1 MSELSELIKINKNIE
16 KQNEEIIRLLNLI
29 AGEKDDKPESSTGK
43 FNGLD
48 FVIPYVQ
55 MPSDDSKQAFD
66 ISGSDV
72 EDVLSG
78 ELDVGEVYF
87 IEEDAFKLSVNNNE
101 TVIDNLTGSGECSDY
116 SLIELVANESVKH
129 NKALEAGTVI
139 ITEASNGKL
148 PQTMKVA
155 IDRGAKKA
163 YLPWKQSME
172 LLGAPQKLQTMVK
185 LDLYRN
191 EDHLI
196 EKLFKKEEE

>member
-16 KQNEEIIRLLNLI
+16 KQNEEIIRLLKII
-29 AGEKDDKPESSTGK
+29 AGEKDDDAKSSSST
-43 FNGLD
+43 FNGID
-48 FVIPYVQ
+48 FVIPYVE
-55 MPSDDSKQAFD
+55 MPSDDSKQSFD

-72 EDVLSG
+72 EDILSE

-87 IEEDAFKLSVNNNE
+87 IEDDAFKLSIRNNE
-101 TVIDNLTGSGECSDY
+101 TIIDNLTGSGECSDY
-116 SLIELVANESVKH
+116 ALIELVANESIKH
-129 NKALEAGTVI
+129 DQSLDAGTVI

-148 PQTMKVA
+148 PQTMKIA

-172 LLGAPQKLQTMVK
+172 LLGAPQKLQTMVQ

-191 EDHLI
+191 EEHLI
-196 EKLFKKEEE
+196 EKLFKKENQ